1 MGVNTML
8 SSPPILGL
16 FNLEIGHVI
25 PIVAIVFPFLMV
37 IAVQV
42 AKSISRTQ
50 RERMRCEVMRAAI
63 ERGQPIP
70 PEILRGTEDPEDE
83 PFGRATAG
91 SNDIRTGLIC
101 MGVGAGMFL
110 MFATF
115 SIGGFDGLQGLRW
128 IGAVPGFVGVALLIN
143 GFINR
148 PNAAADAPREIPP
161 AASSRD
167 LRG

>member
-8 SSPPILGL
+8 SAPPTLAL
-16 FNLEIGHVI
+16 FNMEVGHVI
-25 PIVAIVFPFLMV
+25 PIVAIIFPFLMV
-37 IAVQV
+37 ICVQV

-70 PEILRGTEDPEDE
+70 PEILRDDPEDE
-83 PFGRATAG
+83 PFGPAPSG

-101 MGVGAGMFL
+101 MGAGAGLFL

-128 IGAVPGFVGVALLIN
+128 IGAIPGFVGVALLIN

-148 PNAAADAPREIPP
+148 PDP
-161 AASSRD
+161 AAGPARDTPPSPGRGD